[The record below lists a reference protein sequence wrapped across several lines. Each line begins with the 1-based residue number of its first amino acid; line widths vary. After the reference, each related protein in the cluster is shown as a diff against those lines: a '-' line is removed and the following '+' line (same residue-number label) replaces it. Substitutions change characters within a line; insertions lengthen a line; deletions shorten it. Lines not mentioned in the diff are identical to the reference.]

1 MAVVREIGI
10 FAQKKAPKEL
20 LQNARF
26 IPGGGIEGDFH
37 ANDGERAI
45 SMMGVE
51 TKQKMEDEQLK
62 GLCTSKFS
70 TNLMTEGVELQSLC
84 VGDIVQIGE
93 VEIEITQ
100 VGKECFAEC
109 QMTDRSK
116 CPLKAECAFGF
127 TLAGGTARPG
137 DAMQVKRKAE

>member
-1 MAVVREIGI
+1 MASVKEIGI

-20 LQNARF
+20 RQQVRL

-51 TKQKMEDEQLK
+51 TKRKMEREQLV

-70 TNLMTEGVELQSLC
+70 TNLTTEGVELQSLS

-93 VEIEITQ
+93 AEIKITQ
-100 VGKECFAEC
+100 VGKECFAQC

-116 CPLKAECAFGF
+116 CPLKAECAFGV
-127 TLAGGTARPG
+127 TITGGTARPG
-137 DAMQVKRKAE
+137 DAFQVKETAK